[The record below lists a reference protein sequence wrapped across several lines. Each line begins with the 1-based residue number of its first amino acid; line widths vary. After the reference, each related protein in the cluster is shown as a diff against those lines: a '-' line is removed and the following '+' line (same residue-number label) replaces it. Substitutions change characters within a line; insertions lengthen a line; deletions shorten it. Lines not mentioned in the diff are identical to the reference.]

1 MILNSERKTE
11 KLLEIAEDIYSKQRV
26 DGRLDISDVELRSLN
41 KRCFYEVN
49 FNNVRFTGD
58 IRDTYFRSCKFTNCQ
73 MASANFLKTQIV
85 GGVFTDCELLKPST
99 AFNECDLIG
108 IKIENCNMDY
118 VKFCFAS
125 LIDVYMTGCSLKHAD
140 FGRAKL
146 SNARFV
152 ECNMSE
158 AVFDETEFNEA
169 EFKESDLTKLSA
181 KRIVLKGP
189 IISLTI
195 EDCNHEGMV
204 VTTNQIQFMNKC
216 EVTKMWPEGLKN
228 K

>member
-1 MILNSERKTE
+1 MISNSERKMK
-11 KLLEIAEDIYSKQRV
+11 KLLVIAEDIYSKQRV

-85 GGVFTDCELLKPST
+85 GGVFTDCELLKPAT

-108 IKIENCNMDY
+108 IRIENCNMDY

-125 LIDVYMTGCSLKHAD
+125 LIDVYVTGCSLKHTD

-158 AVFDETEFNEA
+158 AVFDEAEFNA
-169 EFKESDLTKLSA
+169 IKFKECNLTDLSA
-181 KRIVLKGP
+181 KNIMLGGRTPSMI
-189 IISLTI
+189 
-195 EDCNHEGMV
+195 DNCNHEGMV
-204 VTTNQIQFMNKC
+204 LTTNQIQFVNNC

-228 K
+228 E